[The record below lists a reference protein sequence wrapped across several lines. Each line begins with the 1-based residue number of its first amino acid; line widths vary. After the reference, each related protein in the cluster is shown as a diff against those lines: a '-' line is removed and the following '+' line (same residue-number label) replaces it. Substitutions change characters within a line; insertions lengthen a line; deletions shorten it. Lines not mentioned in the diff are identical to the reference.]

1 MPYWV
6 FVAVALAI
14 HALVNFMVFVKRD
27 NSPASKWYR
36 LFLISIALFY
46 IVDVLWGVFDAN
58 KWSVALYVDTFVY
71 FVLMGAT
78 ILLWTSFVTRYLN
91 GKKAFSLAVKWI
103 GVAFFA
109 AEIILLIV
117 NMFTPVLFS
126 VDGNAVYHSY
136 MARDIML
143 YVQIAMYAIVICYS
157 FFYTIKAHATEFR
170 RYIAICLFSFVMI
183 VCIAI
188 QISDP
193 LIPFYSIGLLIGDCI
208 LNTYLLNDTAE
219 RLRTAVK
226 QTSKVAEEREEE
238 LGKALTIAYQD
249 ALTGVHSRHSFVEE
263 EMRIDALIAKKL
275 IGNFAVVVFDI
286 NGLKETNDRLGHD
299 AGDQLIIESC
309 HLITSCF
316 PEDAVF
322 RYGGDEFVAVLTG
335 EDYEKRQAYHNRFA
349 KLMDRNAVHGGPVI
363 ASGLARFRPETD
375 FSLKSVFYRADKMM
389 YSRKEHLKDAP
400 PDEE

>member
-14 HALVNFMVFVKRD
+14 HVLVNFMVFVKRD
-27 NSPASKWYR
+27 NSPAMKWYR

-58 KWSVALYVDTFVY
+58 KWGVALYVDTFVY

-275 IGNFAVVVFDI
+275 IGNFAVAVFDI

-309 HLITSCF
+309 RLITSCF
-316 PEDAVF
+316 PRIPSSVS
-322 RYGGDEFVAVLTG
+322 VAMNSSPSSPGRIT
-335 EDYEKRQAYHNRFA
+335 
-349 KLMDRNAVHGGPVI
+349 RNAKPTI
-363 ASGLARFRPETD
+363 TASPN
-375 FSLKSVFYRADKMM
+375 
-389 YSRKEHLKDAP
+389 
-400 PDEE
+400 